1 MKRLKIYILSDN
13 QLFTPS
19 STGSSTSST
28 INSTSFT
35 LFSTPSTGSS
45 APSTFS
51 SWGSS
56 TTSTTRLSD
65 TYIYGVGITA
75 VLAIGACVFL
85 DVTINFFRLEIKNP
99 LNENGA
105 AYLDMM
111 TKKLYR

>member
-1 MKRLKIYILSDN
+1 MKRLKIYILRDN

-65 TYIYGVGITA
+65 TYIYGVGIIA
-75 VLAIGACVFL
+75 VLAIGACVFFGC
-85 DVTINFFRLEIKNP
+85 NNKFFQAGNKEPIKRKRRSI
-99 LNENGA
+99 LR
-105 AYLDMM
+105 YDDQKTL
-111 TKKLYR
+111 